1 MSRLVVVLVLVAA
14 IGCASPTNEP
24 APPPTPNPSLSVGS
38 TLQDVRQALLL
49 WKDFVESHPTCSDI
63 VTQRCITQEERFTVA
78 TALRAYAATRSGPRL
93 STDTEQDSPEAIR
106 ASRDLV
112 VAIANVM
119 ERAR

>member
-1 MSRLVVVLVLVAA
+1 MKRLIWLLLAGVTA
-14 IGCASPTNEP
+14 CASPTNEP
-24 APPPTPNPSLSVGS
+24 SPPPTPKANLSVGS

-49 WKDFVESHPTCSDI
+49 WKDFVESHPTCSGV
-63 VTQRCITQEERFTVA
+63 VTKGCVTEEERFTVA

-93 STDTEQDSPEAIR
+93 SSDTEQDSADAIR

-112 VAIANVM
+112 VAIANAM